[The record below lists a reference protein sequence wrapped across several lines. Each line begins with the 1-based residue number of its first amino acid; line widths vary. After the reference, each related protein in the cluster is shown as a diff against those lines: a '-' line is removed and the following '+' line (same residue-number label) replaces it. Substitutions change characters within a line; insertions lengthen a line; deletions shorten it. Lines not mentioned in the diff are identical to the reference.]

1 MLGDYDKCCYGLT
14 MGITDC
20 RFLGCHRKV
29 GVKEPSTSPQVL
41 LIRLLD
47 LQNTGSISFPLY
59 CGFSLEMASAMGPL
73 SPSTSPRLPSP
84 PPFPEVQIGLRSP
97 RMNAASSVTS
107 PRLPNPRASSPELPD
122 TPKLDDGP
130 TRRIRPG
137 TKAADMASGPPL
149 VPLAEVRS
157 PKSKWSLFGLWEEV

>member
-1 MLGDYDKCCYGLT
+1 MLRVFTLL
-14 MGITDC
+14 
-20 RFLGCHRKV
+20 RLSLQA
-29 GVKEPSTSPQVL
+29 P

-47 LQNTGSISFPLY
+47 SHVQYPFPLY
-59 CGFSLEMASAMGPL
+59 RGFPLGTTSAMGPL

-97 RMNAASSVTS
+97 RINAASKVTS

-137 TKAADMASGPPL
+137 TKAADIASGPPL

-157 PKSKWSLFGLWEEV
+157 PRVYVVFGKKSNITL